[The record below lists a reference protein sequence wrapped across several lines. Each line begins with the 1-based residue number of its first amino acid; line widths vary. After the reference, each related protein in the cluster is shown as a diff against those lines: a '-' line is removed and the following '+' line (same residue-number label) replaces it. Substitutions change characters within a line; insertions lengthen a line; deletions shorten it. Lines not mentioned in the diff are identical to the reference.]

1 MKRNDI
7 LSALIAQQQTI
18 IDNLKESVERY
29 QIASDLDEEATRE
42 PEDYS
47 RQTEA
52 KDMQLRFEK
61 LLREATTDLKFLE
74 SEKEVS
80 HESIEKGAIIR
91 TNHNWFFVG
100 VSLPQTKIGQELVV
114 SFSEQAPIFH
124 SFAKATVG
132 TSLEIGTV
140 HHSIEQIL

>member
-1 MKRNDI
+1 MNRNDI
-7 LSALIAQQQTI
+7 LTALIAQQQTI
-18 IDNLKESVERY
+18 IDNLKESVQRY
-29 QIASDLDEEATRE
+29 QIASDLDEEATRD

-74 SEKEVS
+74 SEKEAS
-80 HESIEKGAIIR
+80 HETIEKGALFR

-114 SFSEQAPIFH
+114 SFSDQAPIFK
-124 SFAKATVG
+124 SFAKATLGASV
-132 TSLEIGTV
+132 EIGAV
-140 HHSIEQIL
+140 QHRIEQIL